1 MIMNQFFLPPF
12 YLCDK
17 NKNLQYNMAS
27 NRMETLTKFNSKSF
41 RILKINE
48 KIKLNI
54 KIKNYDTT
62 RSIEG
67 C

>member
-1 MIMNQFFLPPF
+1 MTQFFLPPF

-17 NKNLQYNMAS
+17 DKDLQYNTAS
-27 NRMETLTKFNSKSF
+27 NRIEPLIKFNSTPF

-48 KIKLNI
+48 KIKLNK
-54 KIKNYDTT
+54 KIKNYDET
-62 RSIEG
+62 RSTER

>member
-1 MIMNQFFLPPF
+1 MTQFFLPPF

-17 NKNLQYNMAS
+17 DKDLQYNTAS
-27 NRMETLTKFNSKSF
+27 NRIEPLIKFNSKPF

-48 KIKLNI
+48 KIKLNK
-54 KIKNYDTT
+54 KIKNYDET
-62 RSIEG
+62 RSTER

>member
-1 MIMNQFFLPPF
+1 MNQFFLPPF

-17 NKNLQYNMAS
+17 NKDLQYNKAS
-27 NRMETLTKFNSKSF
+27 NRIEPLIKFNSKHI
-41 RILKINE
+41 RRLKINE

-62 RSIEG
+62 RSTER

>member
-1 MIMNQFFLPPF
+1 MNQFFLPPF
-12 YLCDK
+12 YLCDR
-17 NKNLQYNMAS
+17 NKNLQYNIAS
-27 NRMETLTKFNSKSF
+27 NRIEPLIGFNSKPF
-41 RILKINE
+41 RVLKINE

-62 RSIEG
+62 RSTER

>member
-1 MIMNQFFLPPF
+1 MTQFFLPPF

-17 NKNLQYNMAS
+17 NKDLQYNTAS
-27 NRMETLTKFNSKSF
+27 DRIEPLIKFNSKPF

-62 RSIEG
+62 RSTER

>member
-1 MIMNQFFLPPF
+1 MNQFFLPPF
-12 YLCDK
+12 YLCDR
-17 NKNLQYNMAS
+17 NKNLQYNTAS
-27 NRMETLTKFNSKSF
+27 NRMEPLIKFNSKYI
-41 RILKINE
+41 RTLKINE

-62 RSIEG
+62 RSTEG

>member
-1 MIMNQFFLPPF
+1 MNQFFLPPF

-17 NKNLQYNMAS
+17 NKKLQYNIAS
-27 NRMETLTKFNSKSF
+27 NRIEPLIGFNSKPF
-41 RILKINE
+41 RVLEINE

-54 KIKNYDTT
+54 KIKNYDKA
-62 RSIEG
+62 RSVKG